1 MWQIWLVFA
10 VLLAFIFVG
19 LPIYMALILTTVCFM
34 LGMGLPLNLVVI
46 KMFGSVNAFSLM
58 AIPFFIIA
66 GNIMAKSD
74 ITDRI
79 VDLSDSMVGQFKGGL
94 GHVNILASMFF
105 GGIQGSGIADASAIG
120 GMLIPAMEKQG
131 YDKDYAVAVTA
142 GSSMLSPIIPPSIA
156 MILYSYYTEIPVS
169 RLFLGGIAPGLAIAA
184 LQMLWN
190 RIEYSRRGYNIPT
203 HPFSLRRLAGT
214 LKRSIGALLMPLIII
229 GGIISGIVTATES
242 GVIAIVYG
250 LFYGFFI
257 SKKLKP
263 RDLISILKNSAVT
276 TAVVMITIA
285 ATGALSNV
293 LVRMRFQANVT
304 DYVVNVIA
312 NPVLGTLFLMFVIF
326 VLGMFL
332 DPTVL
337 IAMLAATILSIGN
350 SFGFDPIHYGVVMV
364 IMMQVGAITP
374 PVGSFLF
381 VSCGIAKLPIDR
393 AVKPLLPF
401 IVTIMVTILLS
412 FFIPQLVV
420 TLPTLILGGS

>member
-19 LPIYMALILTTVCFM
+19 FPIYMSIILTTVSFM
-34 LGMGLPLNLVVI
+34 IGMNLPLNLVVI
-46 KMFGSVNAFSLM
+46 KMFGSVNSFSLM

-74 ITDRI
+74 ITDKI
-79 VDLSDSMVGQFKGGL
+79 IDLSDSLVGQFKGGL

-131 YDKDYAVAVTA
+131 YDNDYAVAVTA

-156 MILYSYYTEIPVS
+156 MILYSYYTEVPVS
-169 RLFLGGIAPGLAIAA
+169 KLFLGGIIPGVIIAG
-184 LQMLWN
+184 LQMIWN
-190 RIEYSRRGYNIPT
+190 RIVYSRRGYNIPT
-203 HPFSLRRLAGT
+203 AKFSVKRLGKT
-214 LKRSIGALLMPLIII
+214 LVGSVGALAMPIII
-229 GGIISGIVTATES
+229 IIGIISGVVTATES
-242 GVIAIVYG
+242 GVLAIVYG
-250 LFYGFFI
+250 LVYGFFI

-263 RDLISILKNSAVT
+263 RDLIDILKSSGLT

-304 DYVVNVIA
+304 DYVVNVIG
-312 NPVLGTLFLMFVIF
+312 NPVTGTLFLMLIIF

-337 IAMLAATILSIGN
+337 IAMLAPTILSIGN
-350 SFGFDPIHYGVVMV
+350 SFGFRAIHYGVVMV
-364 IMMQVGAITP
+364 IMMQLGAITP

-381 VSCGIAKLPIDR
+381 VSCAIGHLPIEKS
-393 AVKPLLPF
+393 VKPMIPF
-401 IVTIMVTILLS
+401 IATIIITILIS
-412 FFIPQLVV
+412 FFVPQIV
-420 TLPTLILGGS
+420 TFLPDLILG

>member
-10 VLLAFIFVG
+10 VLLAFIFAG
-19 LPIYMALILTTVCFM
+19 IPIYMSIILTTVSFM
-34 LGMGLPLNLVVI
+34 IGMNLPLNLVVI
-46 KMFGSVNAFSLM
+46 KMFGSVNSFSLM

-74 ITDRI
+74 ITDKI
-79 VDLSDSMVGQFKGGL
+79 IDLSDSLVGQFKGGL

-169 RLFLGGIAPGLAIAA
+169 KLFMGGIVPGVIIAG
-184 LQMLWN
+184 LQMIWN
-190 RIEYSRRGYNIPT
+190 RIVYSRRGYNIPT
-203 HPFSLRRLAGT
+203 TKFSIKRLGRTLLR
-214 LKRSIGALLMPLIII
+214 SVGALAMPIIII
-229 GGIISGIVTATES
+229 GGIISGVVTATES
-242 GVIAIVYG
+242 GVLAIVYG
-250 LFYGFFI
+250 LIYGFFI

-263 RDLISILKNSAVT
+263 RDLIDILKSSGLT

-304 DYVVNVIA
+304 DYVVNVIG
-312 NPVLGTLFLMFVIF
+312 NPVFGTLFLMLIIF

-337 IAMLAATILSIGN
+337 IAMLAPTILSIGN
-350 SFGFDPIHYGVVMV
+350 SFGFGAIHYGVVMI
-364 IMMQVGAITP
+364 IMMQLGAITP

-381 VSCGIAKLPIDR
+381 VSCAIGHLPIEKS
-393 AVKPLLPF
+393 VKPMIPF
-401 IVTIMVTILLS
+401 IITIIIAIMIS
-412 FFIPQLVV
+412 FFVPQIV
-420 TLPTLILGGS
+420 TFLPDLLLG

>member
-1 MWQIWLVFA
+1 MWQIFFVFA
-10 VLLAFIFVG
+10 ILLAFIFAG
-19 LPIYMALILTTVCFM
+19 FPIYMAIILTTISFM
-34 LGMGLPLNLVVI
+34 VGMHLPLNLVVI
-46 KMFGSVNAFSLM
+46 KMFGSVNSFSLM

-74 ITDRI
+74 ITDKI
-79 VDLSDSMVGQFKGGL
+79 VDLSDSLVGQFKGGL

-169 RLFLGGIAPGLAIAA
+169 KLFLGGIVPGFGIAL
-184 LQMLWN
+184 LQMIWN

-203 HPFSLRRLAGT
+203 HKFSIRKLGHTLAH
-214 LKRSIGALLMPLIII
+214 SIGALLMPFIII

-242 GVIAIVYG
+242 GVLAIVYG
-250 LFYGFFI
+250 LVYGFFI
-257 SKKLKP
+257 SKKLKL
-263 RDLISILKNSAVT
+263 RDLVGILKDSAIT

-293 LVRMRFQANVT
+293 LVRMRFQSNVLN
-304 DYVVNVIA
+304 YVVNTIG
-312 NPVLGTLFLMFVIF
+312 NPVLGTLFLMFVIL

-337 IAMLAATILSIGN
+337 IAMLAPTILGIGN
-350 SFGFDPIHYGVVMV
+350 AFGFNPIHYGVVMV

-381 VSCGIAKLPIDR
+381 VSCAIGNLPIEK
-393 AVKPLLPF
+393 ATVPLIPF
-401 IVTIMVTILLS
+401 IVTVLLGILIS
-412 FFIPQLVV
+412 FFVPQIVMF
-420 TLPTLILGGS
+420 LPNLL

>member
-1 MWQIWLVFA
+1 
-10 VLLAFIFVG
+10 
-19 LPIYMALILTTVCFM
+19 
-34 LGMGLPLNLVVI
+34 
-46 KMFGSVNAFSLM
+46 
-58 AIPFFIIA
+58 
-66 GNIMAKSD
+66 
-74 ITDRI
+74 
-79 VDLSDSMVGQFKGGL
+79 
-94 GHVNILASMFF
+94 
-105 GGIQGSGIADASAIG
+105 
-120 GMLIPAMEKQG
+120 
-131 YDKDYAVAVTA
+131 
-142 GSSMLSPIIPPSIA
+142 
-156 MILYSYYTEIPVS
+156 
-169 RLFLGGIAPGLAIAA
+169 
-184 LQMLWN
+184 MLWN
-190 RIEYSRRGYNIPT
+190 RIEYSRRDYNIPT

>member
-10 VLLAFIFVG
+10 VLLAFIFAG
-19 LPIYMALILTTVCFM
+19 FPIYMAIILTTTCFM
-34 LGMGLPLNLVVI
+34 IGMGLPLNLVVI

-156 MILYSYYTEIPVS
+156 MILFSYYTEIPVS
-169 RLFLGGIAPGLAIAA
+169 RLFLGGIVPGLVIAA

-203 HPFSLRRLAGT
+203 HPFSLRRLAST

-229 GGIISGIVTATES
+229 GGIISGVVTATES

-250 LFYGFFI
+250 LIYGFFV

-263 RDLISILKNSAVT
+263 RDLISILKSSAVT

-304 DYVVNVIA
+304 DYVVNVIG
-312 NPVLGTLFLMFVIF
+312 NPALGTLFLMFVIF

-337 IAMLAATILSIGN
+337 IAMLAATIVSIGN

-381 VSCGIAKLPIDR
+381 VSCGIAKLPIDK
-393 AVKPLLPF
+393 AAKPLIPF
-401 IVTIMVTILLS
+401 IATIMVTILLS

-420 TLPTLILGGS
+420 SLPNFILGGS